1 MKQLKAII
9 FDMDGVVVDSEPHHE
24 RAFRAVF
31 EEMGYGDNHGMDFT
45 AYYGRS
51 DEALWRDFIARHCP
65 DQSLPQLLEWKQ
77 SRLLKILEE
86 EEPIFAEI
94 PELVEKLAGRY
105 RLAIASGS
113 NHAVI
118 DVVLK
123 MRDLRRFFP
132 VVVSVEDVAHG
143 KPAPDVFLRAAEML
157 KVAPEAICVIEDA
170 EAGVEAALAAG
181 MTVIGITNSL
191 PAERL
196 ARASKVVK
204 TYPEMEGL
212 LLG

>member
-1 MKQLKAII
+1 MKQLEAII

-51 DEALWRDFIARHCP
+51 DESLWLDFIARHRP
-65 DQSLPQLLEWKQ
+65 VQRLPQLLEWKQ
-77 SRLLKILEE
+77 SRLLKMLEE
-86 EEPIFAEI
+86 EEPVFAEI

-113 NHAVI
+113 THAVI
-118 DVVLK
+118 NVVLK
-123 MRDLRRFFP
+123 MKNLRRFFP
-132 VVVSVEDVAHG
+132 VAVSVEDVARG

-157 KVAPEAICVIEDA
+157 KVAPEAACVIEDA
-170 EAGVEAALAAG
+170 EAGVEAALAGG

-196 ARASKVVK
+196 ARATKVVK
-204 TYPEMEGL
+204 TYHEMERL
-212 LLG
+212 LLS